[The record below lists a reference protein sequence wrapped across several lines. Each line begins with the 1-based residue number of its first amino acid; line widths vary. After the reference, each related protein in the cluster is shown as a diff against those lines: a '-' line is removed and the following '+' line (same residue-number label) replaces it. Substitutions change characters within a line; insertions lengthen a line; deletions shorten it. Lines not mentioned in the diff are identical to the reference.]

1 MNYPKGGYRG
11 YGRGGRDGWRFS
23 TIRSS
28 RQETRGI
35 TESKSGCRNDS
46 PYTVTEVVFS
56 PRIVLHIPWEGPS
69 TLFKLFSVLNPFGV
83 SCQVGM
89 TRLLSLYVIVGIRT
103 TPYLPHQGLWT
114 SVLDTRS
121 QLAVSV
127 GIHYDVFVSR
137 SPYLSGWSERNEG
150 RGSRRRSR
158 EITGLCYPSV
168 SCSIRQLS
176 YVQSNNLKSR
186 PIFFSPLTKTS
197 RLTSVCRVEG
207 LDRDQNW
214 TGDSSL
220 RMLVGNWVEGLN
232 RIDSCRAWIEDCWVL
247 RTKRRGM

>member
-1 MNYPKGGYRG
+1 MLGTGEPSIEKCAVGDEELHERTNPKPLRYEWTKLGMNYPKGGYRG

-103 TPYLPHQGLWT
+103 TPYLPHQGL
-114 SVLDTRS
+114 
-121 QLAVSV
+121 
-127 GIHYDVFVSR
+127 
-137 SPYLSGWSERNEG
+137 
-150 RGSRRRSR
+150 
-158 EITGLCYPSV
+158 
-168 SCSIRQLS
+168 
-176 YVQSNNLKSR
+176 
-186 PIFFSPLTKTS
+186 
-197 RLTSVCRVEG
+197 
-207 LDRDQNW
+207 
-214 TGDSSL
+214 
-220 RMLVGNWVEGLN
+220 
-232 RIDSCRAWIEDCWVL
+232 
-247 RTKRRGM
+247 